1 MATATS
7 DGRATLYGCKR
18 CGSAAVEMALAVAGL
33 PYRHVTVWSQKKT
46 KALEALHRVNP
57 LGQVP
62 TLVFPD
68 GTVMSESAAI
78 LIELGLRHPQSGLL
92 SSTPAERARQ
102 IRGLVYIAAN
112 CYAAIGV
119 LDFPERWHPEPDTAT
134 KDAMRARGRQ
144 SLHGLWA
151 VFADQFHDPARPWLS
166 GERLGALDILAAVVS
181 RWSGARAALAASRPA
196 FAARLEAI
204 DADPSVAEVAAR
216 HWGTDR
222 A

>member
-1 MATATS
+1 MTAAGTRE
-7 DGRATLYGCKR
+7 RATLYGCKR
-18 CGSAAVEMALAVAGL
+18 CGSAAVEMALAVAGV
-33 PYRHVTVWSQKKT
+33 PVKHVKVWSQTKS
-46 KALEALHRVNP
+46 KALDALHRVNP

-62 TLVFPD
+62 TLVFAD

-92 SSTPAERARQ
+92 SADPAERARQ

-119 LDFPERWHPEPDTAT
+119 LDFPERWHPDVDTAT
-134 KDAMRARGRQ
+134 REAMRQRSRQ

-166 GERLGALDILAAVVS
+166 GDRLGALDILAAVVT
-181 RWSGARAALAASRPA
+181 RWSGARAALAETRPA
-196 FAARLEAI
+196 FSALIERI
-204 DADPSVAEVAAR
+204 DRAPEVAAVVDR
-216 HWGTDR
+216 HWG
-222 A
+222 AA